1 MACNTPPIP
10 NTDLECSFVEREKHR
25 IDVCFQATVSHIEP
39 MICYS
44 IISFNRN
51 MKITV
56 YSEIRHIFDVGQ
68 QYRVSIWNDGSADFE
83 LLENE
88 L

>member
-1 MACNTPPIP
+1 MACSFLSIP
-10 NTDLECSFVEREKHR
+10 ALDNCSFVEREKHK
-25 IDVCFQATVSHIEP
+25 IDICFQATVSAVEN
-39 MICYS
+39 MIGYS

-68 QYRVSIWNDGSADFE
+68 QYRVGIWNDGSADFE
-83 LLENE
+83 LLENGDF
-88 L
+88 